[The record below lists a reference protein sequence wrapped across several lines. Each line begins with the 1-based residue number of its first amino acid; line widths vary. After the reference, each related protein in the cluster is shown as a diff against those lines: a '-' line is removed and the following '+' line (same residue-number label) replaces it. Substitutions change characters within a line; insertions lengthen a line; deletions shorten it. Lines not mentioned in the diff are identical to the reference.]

1 MNIASGRAKAWSSVG
16 VIVLML
22 APDLLAAG
30 GKGAKGGGGG
40 ARQAAPR
47 AAYRQAAPARN
58 NYRPPQA
65 AYRPAMPRVA
75 APRRVTA
82 QRPPARRPSTNVKRP
97 TPRPATAVSTA
108 NLNRRVVPRS
118 VMLPRPRATSASRR
132 TTNYRGRGYAHRAGV
147 RRTRGYGYSRRYA
160 ASNQNTR
167 AVVQRLRST
176 NASLARLDHD
186 YQGHRVRAMRSIQQ
200 AIRQL
205 AHTSTTS
212 RRGFANRGG
221 ANGRNRA
228 GLAANRPQP
237 LPQAQSDAR
246 MRRAGQ
252 TLQGVNVQLTRNT
265 NTPSHTYARRHVQTA
280 MREIG
285 VALRVR

>member
-1 MNIASGRAKAWSSVG
+1 MYIASGRAKVWSSVA

-30 GKGAKGGGGG
+30 GKGAKGGGG
-40 ARQAAPR
+40 ARPAAPR
-47 AAYRQAAPARN
+47 AAYRQATPARN
-58 NYRPPQA
+58 TYRPPQA

-75 APRRVTA
+75 APRRATA

-97 TPRPATAVSTA
+97 TPRPAKSVSTA

-118 VMLPRPRATSASRR
+118 VMLPRTTSASASRR
-132 TTNYRGRGYAHRAGV
+132 YTNSRGRGYAHRAGI

-167 AVVQRLRST
+167 GVVQRLRAT

-212 RRGFANRGG
+212 RRSFANRGG
-221 ANGRNRA
+221 VNGRNRV

-237 LPQAQSDAR
+237 IPQVQSDAR

-252 TLQGVNVQLTRNT
+252 TLQGVNVQLTRNS
-265 NTPSHTYARRHVQTA
+265 NTPSHTYARRYVQTA